1 MSWQN
6 APRVT
11 PTKQPTP
18 KSSSWK
24 TAPKVKAERS
34 WLDTAGEAVQN
45 IPSSGAEFVKGIAEA
60 VTSPV
65 ETAGSLLD
73 LAAGTLNR
81 AMPVPVRNF
90 INRLDTDPAATK
102 RAVQT
107 AQQVGGFYK
116 QRYGS
121 EEALKRSIAKDPVGV
136 VADLSTLLSG
146 GAGVVRAGGKAV
158 AKVAPSVAPKT
169 TRVAN
174 AMTRAAE
181 ATNPLNVLTVPATK
195 VAKAIERAPVK
206 AQKFISPKETAYLA
220 TAEGRAP
227 ELIAQLRA
235 PGGEIVP
242 GSLPTAAQKA
252 SPLGLTE
259 FSALGTSAAKALP
272 TPYYA
277 REGANEAAR
286 LASLRTVGGTPDDIT
301 AAVEARKIATSPL
314 YKEADRVLVPADKK
328 FTSLLDR
335 PSMDKVLSR
344 ASQLAAEGGVPFQI
358 GKTRAEQNIPSKILN
373 AEGQPM
379 GVINIPGETAKY
391 PGGSLHMMKIAFDDL
406 IKNPERFGIGAAEAR
421 AISKTRGE
429 FLSWAEDKLPSYK
442 GARTTFAEMSKPIN
456 QMEVGQ
462 YLEGKLTAPLEG
474 GTERANVFA
483 TAVKDAAGT
492 IKRATS
498 NEARFKALT
507 DVLTPDQVRVVN
519 AIRDDLARAQT
530 TKTQA
535 RLGASASPD
544 AQRLASAASEGLR
557 TPPLLNRVATVAS
570 DIMSRLKGK
579 IDRKLA
585 IQLATEMLDP
595 EAAANVLEKAVKNQ
609 MRAAKVGGAA
619 GAAARAAGRTAASP
633 TVLAG
638 ERVQNAMS
646 DLGYPTLVEF

>member
-1 MSWQN
+1 MSWRN
-6 APRVT
+6 DPTVT
-11 PTKQPTP
+11 PTKPKAATKSTSWRSDPT
-18 KSSSWK
+18 
-24 TAPKVKAERS
+24 VKRERS

-45 IPSSGAEFVKGIAEA
+45 IPESGVEFVKGIAEA
-60 VTSPV
+60 VTSPI

-73 LAAGTLNR
+73 LAAGSLNR
-81 AMPVPVRNF
+81 AMPAPVRNF

-107 AQQVGGFYK
+107 AQQVGGFYT

-121 EEALKRSIAKDPVGV
+121 EEALKRSIAEDPVGV

-158 AKVAPSVAPKT
+158 AKVAPSVAPKA

-206 AQKFISPKETAYLA
+206 AQKFISPKQTAALA

-259 FSALGTSAAKALP
+259 FSALGASAAKAQP

-286 LASLRTVGGTPDDIT
+286 LASLRTVGGTPDDLTAAIT
-301 AAVEARKIATSPL
+301 ARTAATDPL
-314 YKEADRVLVPADKK
+314 YA
-328 FTSLLDR
+328 
-335 PSMDKVLSR
+335 
-344 ASQLAAEGGVPFQI
+344 
-358 GKTRAEQNIPSKILN
+358 
-373 AEGQPM
+373 
-379 GVINIPGETAKY
+379 
-391 PGGSLHMMKIAFDDL
+391 
-406 IKNPERFGIGAAEAR
+406 AAEAR
-421 AISKTRGE
+421 KFLADPKLMVLADDPYIKQAMPEAAKLSQSQGITFETNPTLYLHNIKISLDDMLSKTGETALARGARSQVMGVRKRLLGWLE
-429 FLSWAEDKLPSYK
+429 NKVPEYGA
-442 GARTTFAEMSKPIN
+442 ARTTFAEKSKPIN

-474 GTERANVFA
+474 GAERANVFA
-483 TAVKDAAGT
+483 TAVKDAPGT
-492 IKRATS
+492 LKRATS
-498 NEARFKALT
+498 NEARFKALA
-507 DVLTPDQVRVVN
+507 DVLSPEQVRIVN

-530 TKTQA
+530 TKAQA
-535 RLGASASPD
+535 RVGASASPD
-544 AQRLASAASEGLR
+544 AQRLASAAGEGLR

-595 EAAANVLEKAVKNQ
+595 EVAANVLEKALKNQ

-633 TVLAG
+633 AVLAG
-638 ERVQNAMS
+638 ERTQNAMN
-646 DLGYPTLVEF
+646 DINYPTLVEF

>member
-11 PTKQPTP
+11 PTKQPAP

-60 VTSPV
+60 VTSPI

-73 LAAGTLNR
+73 LAAGSLNR
-81 AMPVPVRNF
+81 AMPAPVRNF

-158 AKVAPSVAPKT
+158 AKVAPSVAPKA

-181 ATNPLNVLTVPATK
+181 AANPLNVLTVPATK

-286 LASLRTVGGTPDDIT
+286 LASLRTVGGTPDDLT
-301 AAVEARKIATSPL
+301 AAIAARTAATDPL
-314 YKEADRVLVPADKK
+314 YA
-328 FTSLLDR
+328 
-335 PSMDKVLSR
+335 
-344 ASQLAAEGGVPFQI
+344 
-358 GKTRAEQNIPSKILN
+358 
-373 AEGQPM
+373 
-379 GVINIPGETAKY
+379 
-391 PGGSLHMMKIAFDDL
+391 
-406 IKNPERFGIGAAEAR
+406 AAEAR
-421 AISKTRGE
+421 KFLADPKLMALSDDPYIKQAMPEAARLSQSQGITFETNPTLYLHNVKISLDDMLSKTGDTALARGARSQVMDVRKRLLGWLE
-429 FLSWAEDKLPSYK
+429 SKVPEYGA
-442 GARTTFAEMSKPIN
+442 ARTTFAKMSKPIN

-462 YLEGKLTAPLEG
+462 YLEGKLTAPLKG
-474 GTERANVFA
+474 GAERAGVFA

-492 IKRATS
+492 LKRATS

-519 AIRDDLARAQT
+519 AIRDDLERVQV

-544 AQRLASAASEGLR
+544 ARRLASAAGEGLR

-595 EAAANVLEKAVKNQ
+595 EAAANVLEKALKNQ

-633 TVLAG
+633 AVLAG
-638 ERVQNAMS
+638 ERTQNAMS

>member
-1 MSWQN
+1 MSWRN
-6 APRVT
+6 DPTVT
-11 PTKQPTP
+11 PTKPKAAP
-18 KSSSWK
+18 KSTSWRSDP
-24 TAPKVKAERS
+24 TVKRERS

-45 IPSSGAEFVKGIAEA
+45 IPESGVEFVKDIAEA
-60 VTSPV
+60 VTSPI

-73 LAAGTLNR
+73 LAAGSLNR
-81 AMPVPVRNF
+81 AMPAPVRNF

-146 GAGVVRAGGKAV
+146 GAGAVRAGGKAV
-158 AKVAPSVAPKT
+158 AKVAPSVAPKA

-195 VAKAIERAPVK
+195 VAKVIERAPVK
-206 AQKFISPKETAYLA
+206 AQKFTSPKQTAYLA
-220 TAEGRAP
+220 AAEGRAP

-235 PGGEIVP
+235 PGGEVVP

-259 FSALGTSAAKALP
+259 FSALGASAAKALP

-277 REGANEAAR
+277 RESANEAAR
-286 LASLRTVGGTPDDIT
+286 LASLRTVGGTPDDLT
-301 AAVEARKIATSPL
+301 AAIAARTAATDPL
-314 YKEADRVLVPADKK
+314 YA
-328 FTSLLDR
+328 
-335 PSMDKVLSR
+335 
-344 ASQLAAEGGVPFQI
+344 
-358 GKTRAEQNIPSKILN
+358 
-373 AEGQPM
+373 
-379 GVINIPGETAKY
+379 
-391 PGGSLHMMKIAFDDL
+391 
-406 IKNPERFGIGAAEAR
+406 AAEAR
-421 AISKTRGE
+421 KFLADPKLMALSDDPYIKQAMPEAARLSQSQGITFETNPTLYLHNVKISLDDMLSKTGDTALARGARSQVMDVRKRLLGWLE
-429 FLSWAEDKLPSYK
+429 NKVPEYGA
-442 GARTTFAEMSKPIN
+442 ARTTFAEKSKPIN

-483 TAVKDAAGT
+483 TAVEDAPGT
-492 IKRATS
+492 LKRATS

-507 DVLTPDQVRVVN
+507 DVLTPDQVQVIT
-519 AIRDDLARAQT
+519 AIRNDLARVQK

-544 AQRLASAASEGLR
+544 AQRLASAAGENLR
-557 TPPLLNRVATVAS
+557 APPLLNRVATVAG

-595 EAAANVLEKAVKNQ
+595 EVAANVLEKAMKNQ

-633 TVLAG
+633 AVLAG
-638 ERVQNAMS
+638 ERTQNAIN

>member
-45 IPSSGAEFVKGIAEA
+45 IPSSGVEFVKGIAEA
-60 VTSPV
+60 VTSPI

-73 LAAGTLNR
+73 LAAGSLNR
-81 AMPVPVRNF
+81 AMPAPVRNF

-158 AKVAPSVAPKT
+158 AKVAPSAAPKA

-206 AQKFISPKETAYLA
+206 AQKFTSPKQTAYLA
-220 TAEGRAP
+220 AAEGRAP

-259 FSALGTSAAKALP
+259 FSALGASAAKAQP
-272 TPYYA
+272 TAYYA

-286 LASLRTVGGTPDDIT
+286 LASLRTVGGTPDDLT
-301 AAVEARKIATSPL
+301 AAIAARTAATDPL
-314 YKEADRVLVPADKK
+314 YA
-328 FTSLLDR
+328 
-335 PSMDKVLSR
+335 
-344 ASQLAAEGGVPFQI
+344 
-358 GKTRAEQNIPSKILN
+358 
-373 AEGQPM
+373 
-379 GVINIPGETAKY
+379 
-391 PGGSLHMMKIAFDDL
+391 
-406 IKNPERFGIGAAEAR
+406 AAEAR
-421 AISKTRGE
+421 KFLADPKLMALSDDPYIKQAMPEAARLSQSQGITFETNPTLYLHNVKISLDDMLSKTGDTALARGARSQVMDVRKRLLGWLE
-429 FLSWAEDKLPSYK
+429 NKVPEYGA
-442 GARTTFAEMSKPIN
+442 ARTTFAEKSKPIN

-474 GTERANVFA
+474 GAERANVFA
-483 TAVKDAAGT
+483 TAVKDAPGT
-492 IKRATS
+492 LKRATS
-498 NEARFKALT
+498 NEARFKALA
-507 DVLTPDQVRVVN
+507 DVLTPEQVRIVN
-519 AIRDDLARAQT
+519 AIRDDLARAQA

-535 RLGASASPD
+535 RLGATASPD
-544 AQRLASAASEGLR
+544 AQRLASAAGEGLR

-595 EAAANVLEKAVKNQ
+595 EAAANVLEKALKNQ

-633 TVLAG
+633 AVLAG

>member
-60 VTSPV
+60 VTSPI

-73 LAAGTLNR
+73 LAAGSLNR
-81 AMPVPVRNF
+81 AMPAPVRNF
-90 INRLDTDPAATK
+90 INRLDTDPASTK

-158 AKVAPSVAPKT
+158 AKVAPSVAPKA

-206 AQKFISPKETAYLA
+206 AQKFTSPKQTAYLA
-220 TAEGRAP
+220 AAEGRAP

-259 FSALGTSAAKALP
+259 FSALGASAAKAQP
-272 TPYYA
+272 TAYYA

-286 LASLRTVGGTPDDIT
+286 LASLRTVGGTPDDLT
-301 AAVEARKIATSPL
+301 AAIAARTAATDPL
-314 YKEADRVLVPADKK
+314 YA
-328 FTSLLDR
+328 
-335 PSMDKVLSR
+335 
-344 ASQLAAEGGVPFQI
+344 
-358 GKTRAEQNIPSKILN
+358 
-373 AEGQPM
+373 
-379 GVINIPGETAKY
+379 
-391 PGGSLHMMKIAFDDL
+391 
-406 IKNPERFGIGAAEAR
+406 AAEAR
-421 AISKTRGE
+421 KFLADPKLMVLADDPYIKQAMPEAAKLSQSQGITFETNPTLYLHNVKISLDDMLSKTGDTALARGARSQVMDVRKRLLGWLE
-429 FLSWAEDKLPSYK
+429 NKVPEYGA
-442 GARTTFAEMSKPIN
+442 ARTTFAEKSKPIN

-474 GTERANVFA
+474 GAERANVFA
-483 TAVKDAAGT
+483 TAVKDAPGT
-492 IKRATS
+492 LKRATS

-507 DVLTPDQVRVVN
+507 DVLTPDQVQVIT

-530 TKTQA
+530 TKAQA
-535 RLGASASPD
+535 RVGASASPD
-544 AQRLASAASEGLR
+544 AQRLASAAGEGLR

-595 EAAANVLEKAVKNQ
+595 ETAANVLEKALKNQ

-619 GAAARAAGRTAASP
+619 GAATRAAGRTAASP
-633 TVLAG
+633 AVLAG
-638 ERVQNAMS
+638 ERTQNAMN

>member
-60 VTSPV
+60 VTSPI

-73 LAAGTLNR
+73 LAAGSLNR
-81 AMPVPVRNF
+81 AMPAPVRNF
-90 INRLDTDPAATK
+90 INRLDTDPASTK

-158 AKVAPSVAPKT
+158 AKVAPSVAPKA

-195 VAKAIERAPVK
+195 AAKVIERAPVK
-206 AQKFISPKETAYLA
+206 AQKFTSPKQTAYLA
-220 TAEGRAP
+220 AAEGRAP

-235 PGGEIVP
+235 PGGEVVP

-259 FSALGTSAAKALP
+259 FSALGASAAKAQP
-272 TPYYA
+272 TAYYA

-286 LASLRTVGGTPDDIT
+286 LASLRTVGGTPDDLT
-301 AAVEARKIATSPL
+301 AAIAARTAATDPL
-314 YKEADRVLVPADKK
+314 YA
-328 FTSLLDR
+328 
-335 PSMDKVLSR
+335 
-344 ASQLAAEGGVPFQI
+344 
-358 GKTRAEQNIPSKILN
+358 
-373 AEGQPM
+373 
-379 GVINIPGETAKY
+379 
-391 PGGSLHMMKIAFDDL
+391 
-406 IKNPERFGIGAAEAR
+406 AAEAR
-421 AISKTRGE
+421 KFLADPKLMVLADDPYIKQAMPEAARLSQSQGITFETNPTLYLHNVKISLDDMLSKTGDTALARGARSQVMDVRKRLLGWLE
-429 FLSWAEDKLPSYK
+429 NKVPEYGA
-442 GARTTFAEMSKPIN
+442 ARTTFAEKSKPIN

-474 GTERANVFA
+474 GAERANVFA
-483 TAVKDAAGT
+483 TAVKDAPGT
-492 IKRATS
+492 LKRATS

-507 DVLTPDQVRVVN
+507 DVLTPDQVQVIT

-530 TKTQA
+530 TKAQA
-535 RLGASASPD
+535 RVGASASPD
-544 AQRLASAASEGLR
+544 AQRLASAAGEGLR

-595 EAAANVLEKAVKNQ
+595 EAAANVLEKALKNQ

-619 GAAARAAGRTAASP
+619 GAAARAAGRAAASP
-633 TVLAG
+633 AALAG
-638 ERVQNAMS
+638 ERTQNAMN

>member
-60 VTSPV
+60 VTSPI

-73 LAAGTLNR
+73 LAAGSLNR
-81 AMPVPVRNF
+81 AMPAPVRNF

-146 GAGVVRAGGKAV
+146 GAGVVRAGGKVV
-158 AKVAPSVAPKT
+158 AKVAPSIAPKA

-195 VAKAIERAPVK
+195 AAKVIERAPVK
-206 AQKFISPKETAYLA
+206 AQKFTSPKQTAYLA
-220 TAEGRAP
+220 AAEGRAP

-235 PGGEIVP
+235 PGGDVVP

-259 FSALGTSAAKALP
+259 FSALGASAAKAQP
-272 TPYYA
+272 TAYYA

-286 LASLRTVGGTPDDIT
+286 LASLRTVGGTPDDLTAAIT
-301 AAVEARKIATSPL
+301 ARTSATDPL
-314 YKEADRVLVPADKK
+314 YA
-328 FTSLLDR
+328 
-335 PSMDKVLSR
+335 
-344 ASQLAAEGGVPFQI
+344 
-358 GKTRAEQNIPSKILN
+358 
-373 AEGQPM
+373 
-379 GVINIPGETAKY
+379 
-391 PGGSLHMMKIAFDDL
+391 
-406 IKNPERFGIGAAEAR
+406 AAEAR
-421 AISKTRGE
+421 KFLADPKLMVLADDPYIKQAMPEAAKLSQSQGITFETNPTLYLHNIKISLDDMLSKTGETALARGARSQVMGVRKRLLGWLE
-429 FLSWAEDKLPSYK
+429 NKVPEYGA
-442 GARTTFAEMSKPIN
+442 ARTTFAEKSKPIN

-474 GTERANVFA
+474 GAERANVFA
-483 TAVKDAAGT
+483 TAVKDAPGT
-492 IKRATS
+492 LKRATS
-498 NEARFKALT
+498 NEARFKALA
-507 DVLTPDQVRVVN
+507 DVLTPEQVRIVN

-530 TKTQA
+530 TKAQA
-535 RLGASASPD
+535 RVGASASPD
-544 AQRLASAASEGLR
+544 AQRLASAAGEGLR

-595 EAAANVLEKAVKNQ
+595 EAAANVLEKALKNQ

-633 TVLAG
+633 AVLAG
-638 ERVQNAMS
+638 ERTQNAMN
-646 DLGYPTLVEF
+646 DINYPTLVEF

>member
-1 MSWQN
+1 MSWRN
-6 APRVT
+6 DPTVT
-11 PTKQPTP
+11 PTKPKAAP
-18 KSSSWK
+18 KSTSWRSDP
-24 TAPKVKAERS
+24 TVKRERS

-45 IPSSGAEFVKGIAEA
+45 IPESGVEFVKDIAEA
-60 VTSPV
+60 VTSPI

-73 LAAGTLNR
+73 LAAGSLNR
-81 AMPVPVRNF
+81 AMPAPVRNF

-158 AKVAPSVAPKT
+158 AKVAPSVAPKA

-181 ATNPLNVLTVPATK
+181 VTNPLNVLTVPATK

-206 AQKFISPKETAYLA
+206 AQKFTSPKQTAYLA
-220 TAEGRAP
+220 AAEGRAP

-235 PGGEIVP
+235 PGGEVVP

-259 FSALGTSAAKALP
+259 FSALGASAAKALP

-277 REGANEAAR
+277 RESANEAAR
-286 LASLRTVGGTPDDIT
+286 LASLRTVGGTPDDLT
-301 AAVEARKIATSPL
+301 AAIAARTAATDPL
-314 YKEADRVLVPADKK
+314 YA
-328 FTSLLDR
+328 
-335 PSMDKVLSR
+335 
-344 ASQLAAEGGVPFQI
+344 
-358 GKTRAEQNIPSKILN
+358 
-373 AEGQPM
+373 
-379 GVINIPGETAKY
+379 
-391 PGGSLHMMKIAFDDL
+391 
-406 IKNPERFGIGAAEAR
+406 AAEAR
-421 AISKTRGE
+421 KFLADPKLMALSDDPYIKQAMPEAARLSQSQGITFETNPTLYLHNVKISLDDMLSKTGDTALARGARSQVMDVRKRLLGWLE
-429 FLSWAEDKLPSYK
+429 NKVPEYGA
-442 GARTTFAEMSKPIN
+442 ARTTFAEKSKPIN

-483 TAVKDAAGT
+483 TAVEDAPGT
-492 IKRATS
+492 LKRATS

-507 DVLTPDQVRVVN
+507 DVLTPDQVQVIT
-519 AIRDDLARAQT
+519 AIRNDLARVQK

-544 AQRLASAASEGLR
+544 AQRLASAAGENLR
-557 TPPLLNRVATVAS
+557 APPLLNRVATVAG
-570 DIMSRLKGK
+570 DIMLRLKGK

-595 EAAANVLEKAVKNQ
+595 EVAANVLEKAMKNQ

-633 TVLAG
+633 AVLAG
-638 ERVQNAMS
+638 ERTQNAIN

>member
-1 MSWQN
+1 MSWRN
-6 APRVT
+6 DPTVT
-11 PTKQPTP
+11 PTKPKAAP
-18 KSSSWK
+18 KSTSWRSDP
-24 TAPKVKAERS
+24 TVKRERS

-45 IPSSGAEFVKGIAEA
+45 IPESGVEFVKDIAEA
-60 VTSPV
+60 VTSPI

-73 LAAGTLNR
+73 LAAGSLNR
-81 AMPVPVRNF
+81 AMPAPVRNF

-158 AKVAPSVAPKT
+158 AKVAPSVAPKA

-181 ATNPLNVLTVPATK
+181 VTNPLNVLTVPATK

-206 AQKFISPKETAYLA
+206 AQKFTSPKQTAYLA
-220 TAEGRAP
+220 AAEGRAP

-235 PGGEIVP
+235 PGGEVVP

-259 FSALGTSAAKALP
+259 FSALGASAAKALP

-277 REGANEAAR
+277 RESANEAAR
-286 LASLRTVGGTPDDIT
+286 LASLRTVGGTPDDLT
-301 AAVEARKIATSPL
+301 AAIAARTAATDPL
-314 YKEADRVLVPADKK
+314 YA
-328 FTSLLDR
+328 
-335 PSMDKVLSR
+335 
-344 ASQLAAEGGVPFQI
+344 
-358 GKTRAEQNIPSKILN
+358 
-373 AEGQPM
+373 
-379 GVINIPGETAKY
+379 
-391 PGGSLHMMKIAFDDL
+391 
-406 IKNPERFGIGAAEAR
+406 AAEAR
-421 AISKTRGE
+421 KFLADPKLMALSDDPYIKQAMPEAARLSQSQGITFETNPTLYLHNVKISLDDMLSKTGDTALARGARSQVMDVRKRLLGWLE
-429 FLSWAEDKLPSYK
+429 NKVPEYGA
-442 GARTTFAEMSKPIN
+442 ARTTFAEKSKPIN

-483 TAVKDAAGT
+483 TAVEDAPGT
-492 IKRATS
+492 LKRATS

-507 DVLTPDQVRVVN
+507 DVLTPDQVQVIT
-519 AIRDDLARAQT
+519 AIRNDLARVQK

-544 AQRLASAASEGLR
+544 AQRLASAAGEGLR
-557 TPPLLNRVATVAS
+557 APPLLNRVATVAG

-595 EAAANVLEKAVKNQ
+595 EVAANVLEKAMKNQ

-633 TVLAG
+633 AVLAG
-638 ERVQNAMS
+638 ERTQNAIN

>member
-1 MSWQN
+1 MSWRN
-6 APRVT
+6 DPTVT
-11 PTKQPTP
+11 PTKPKAAP
-18 KSSSWK
+18 KSTSWRSDP
-24 TAPKVKAERS
+24 TVKRERS

-45 IPSSGAEFVKGIAEA
+45 IPESGVEFVKDIAEA
-60 VTSPV
+60 VTSPI

-73 LAAGTLNR
+73 LAAGSLNR
-81 AMPVPVRNF
+81 AMPAPVRNF

-136 VADLSTLLSG
+136 VADLSTLLFG
-146 GAGVVRAGGKAV
+146 GAGAVRAGGKAV
-158 AKVAPSVAPKT
+158 AKVAPSVAPKA

-206 AQKFISPKETAYLA
+206 AQKFTSPKQTAYLA
-220 TAEGRAP
+220 AAEGRAP

-235 PGGEIVP
+235 PGGEVVP

-259 FSALGTSAAKALP
+259 FSALGASAAKALP

-277 REGANEAAR
+277 RESANEAAR
-286 LASLRTVGGTPDDIT
+286 LASLRTVGGTPDDLT
-301 AAVEARKIATSPL
+301 AAIAARTAATDPL
-314 YKEADRVLVPADKK
+314 YA
-328 FTSLLDR
+328 
-335 PSMDKVLSR
+335 
-344 ASQLAAEGGVPFQI
+344 
-358 GKTRAEQNIPSKILN
+358 
-373 AEGQPM
+373 
-379 GVINIPGETAKY
+379 
-391 PGGSLHMMKIAFDDL
+391 
-406 IKNPERFGIGAAEAR
+406 AAEAR
-421 AISKTRGE
+421 KFLADPKLMALSDDPYIKQAMPEAARLSQSQGITFETNPTLYLHNVKISLDDMLSKTGDTALARGARSQVMDVRKRLLGWLE
-429 FLSWAEDKLPSYK
+429 NKVPEYGA
-442 GARTTFAEMSKPIN
+442 ARTTFAEKSKPIN

-483 TAVKDAAGT
+483 TAVEDAPGT
-492 IKRATS
+492 LKRATS

-507 DVLTPDQVRVVN
+507 DVLTPDQVQVIT
-519 AIRDDLARAQT
+519 AIRNDLARVQK

-544 AQRLASAASEGLR
+544 AQRLASAAGENLR
-557 TPPLLNRVATVAS
+557 APPLLNRVATVAG
-570 DIMSRLKGK
+570 DIMLRLKGK

-595 EAAANVLEKAVKNQ
+595 EVAANVLEKAMKNQ

-633 TVLAG
+633 AVLAG
-638 ERVQNAMS
+638 ERTQNAIN

>member
-1 MSWQN
+1 MSWRN
-6 APRVT
+6 DPTVT
-11 PTKQPTP
+11 PTKPKAAP
-18 KSSSWK
+18 KSTSWRSDP
-24 TAPKVKAERS
+24 TVKRERS

-45 IPSSGAEFVKGIAEA
+45 IPESGVEFVKDIAEA
-60 VTSPV
+60 VTSPI

-73 LAAGTLNR
+73 LAAGSLNR
-81 AMPVPVRNF
+81 AMPAPVRNF

-146 GAGVVRAGGKAV
+146 GAGAVRAGGKAV
-158 AKVAPSVAPKT
+158 AKVAPSVAPKA

-206 AQKFISPKETAYLA
+206 AQKFTSPKQTAYLA
-220 TAEGRAP
+220 AAEGRAP

-235 PGGEIVP
+235 PGGEVVP

-259 FSALGTSAAKALP
+259 FSALGASAAKALP

-277 REGANEAAR
+277 RESANEAAR
-286 LASLRTVGGTPDDIT
+286 LASLRTVGGTPDDLT
-301 AAVEARKIATSPL
+301 AAIAARTAATDPL
-314 YKEADRVLVPADKK
+314 YA
-328 FTSLLDR
+328 
-335 PSMDKVLSR
+335 
-344 ASQLAAEGGVPFQI
+344 
-358 GKTRAEQNIPSKILN
+358 
-373 AEGQPM
+373 
-379 GVINIPGETAKY
+379 
-391 PGGSLHMMKIAFDDL
+391 
-406 IKNPERFGIGAAEAR
+406 AAEAR
-421 AISKTRGE
+421 KFLADPKLMALSDDPYIKQAMPEAARLSQSQGITFETNPTLYLHNVKISLDDMLSKTGDTALARGARSQVMDVRKRLLGWLE
-429 FLSWAEDKLPSYK
+429 NKVPEYGA
-442 GARTTFAEMSKPIN
+442 ARTTFAEKSKPIN

-483 TAVKDAAGT
+483 TAVEDAPGT
-492 IKRATS
+492 LKRATS

-507 DVLTPDQVRVVN
+507 DVLTPDQVQVIT
-519 AIRDDLARAQT
+519 AIRNDLARVQK

-544 AQRLASAASEGLR
+544 AQRLASAAGENLR
-557 TPPLLNRVATVAS
+557 APPLLNRVATVAG
-570 DIMSRLKGK
+570 DIMLRLKGK

-595 EAAANVLEKAVKNQ
+595 EVAANVLEKAMKNQ

-633 TVLAG
+633 AVLAG
-638 ERVQNAMS
+638 ERTQNAIN

>member
-1 MSWQN
+1 MSWRN
-6 APRVT
+6 DPTVT
-11 PTKQPTP
+11 PTKPKAAP
-18 KSSSWK
+18 KSTSWRSDP
-24 TAPKVKAERS
+24 TVKRERS

-45 IPSSGAEFVKGIAEA
+45 IPESGVEFVKDIAEA
-60 VTSPV
+60 VTSPI

-73 LAAGTLNR
+73 LAAGSLNR
-81 AMPVPVRNF
+81 AMPAPVRNF

-136 VADLSTLLSG
+136 VADLSTLLFG
-146 GAGVVRAGGKAV
+146 GAGAVRAGGKAV
-158 AKVAPSVAPKT
+158 AKVAPSVAPKA

-195 VAKAIERAPVK
+195 VAKVIERAPVK
-206 AQKFISPKETAYLA
+206 AQKFTSPKQTAYLA
-220 TAEGRAP
+220 AAEGRAP

-235 PGGEIVP
+235 PGGEVVP

-259 FSALGTSAAKALP
+259 FSALGASAAKALP

-277 REGANEAAR
+277 RESANEAAR
-286 LASLRTVGGTPDDIT
+286 LASLRTVGGTPDDLT
-301 AAVEARKIATSPL
+301 AAIAARTAATDPL
-314 YKEADRVLVPADKK
+314 YA
-328 FTSLLDR
+328 
-335 PSMDKVLSR
+335 
-344 ASQLAAEGGVPFQI
+344 
-358 GKTRAEQNIPSKILN
+358 
-373 AEGQPM
+373 
-379 GVINIPGETAKY
+379 
-391 PGGSLHMMKIAFDDL
+391 
-406 IKNPERFGIGAAEAR
+406 AAEAR
-421 AISKTRGE
+421 KFLADPKLMALSDDPYIKQAMPEAARLSQSQGITFETNPTLYLHNVKISLDDMLSKTGDTALARGARSQVMDVRKRLLGWLE
-429 FLSWAEDKLPSYK
+429 NKVPEYGA
-442 GARTTFAEMSKPIN
+442 ARTTFAEKSKPIN

-483 TAVKDAAGT
+483 TAVEDAPGT
-492 IKRATS
+492 LKRATS

-507 DVLTPDQVRVVN
+507 DVLTPDQVQVIT
-519 AIRDDLARAQT
+519 AIRNDLARVQK

-544 AQRLASAASEGLR
+544 AQRLASAAGENLR
-557 TPPLLNRVATVAS
+557 APPLLNRVATVAG

-595 EAAANVLEKAVKNQ
+595 EVAANVLEKAMKNQ

-633 TVLAG
+633 AVLAG
-638 ERVQNAMS
+638 ERTQNAIN

>member
-1 MSWQN
+1 MSWRN
-6 APRVT
+6 DPTVT
-11 PTKQPTP
+11 PTKPKAAP
-18 KSSSWK
+18 KSTSWRSDP
-24 TAPKVKAERS
+24 TVKRERS

-45 IPSSGAEFVKGIAEA
+45 IPESGVEFVKDIAEA
-60 VTSPV
+60 VTSPI

-73 LAAGTLNR
+73 LAAGSLNR
-81 AMPVPVRNF
+81 AMPAPVRNF

-158 AKVAPSVAPKT
+158 AKVAPSVAPKA

-181 ATNPLNVLTVPATK
+181 VTNPLNVLTVPATK

-206 AQKFISPKETAYLA
+206 AQKFTSPKQTAYLA
-220 TAEGRAP
+220 AAEGRAP

-235 PGGEIVP
+235 PGGEVVL

-259 FSALGTSAAKALP
+259 FSALGASAAKALP

-277 REGANEAAR
+277 RESANEAAR
-286 LASLRTVGGTPDDIT
+286 LASLRTVGGTPDDLT
-301 AAVEARKIATSPL
+301 AAIAARTAATDPL
-314 YKEADRVLVPADKK
+314 YA
-328 FTSLLDR
+328 
-335 PSMDKVLSR
+335 
-344 ASQLAAEGGVPFQI
+344 
-358 GKTRAEQNIPSKILN
+358 
-373 AEGQPM
+373 
-379 GVINIPGETAKY
+379 
-391 PGGSLHMMKIAFDDL
+391 
-406 IKNPERFGIGAAEAR
+406 AAEAR
-421 AISKTRGE
+421 KFLADPKLMALSDDPYIKQAMPEAARLSQSQGITFETNPTLYLHNVKISLDDMLSKTGDTALARGARSQVMDVRKRLLGWLE
-429 FLSWAEDKLPSYK
+429 NKVPEYGA
-442 GARTTFAEMSKPIN
+442 ARTTFAEKSKPIN

-483 TAVKDAAGT
+483 TAVEDAPGT
-492 IKRATS
+492 LKRATS

-507 DVLTPDQVRVVN
+507 DVLTPDQVQVIT
-519 AIRDDLARAQT
+519 AIRNDLARVQK

-544 AQRLASAASEGLR
+544 AQRLASAAGENLR
-557 TPPLLNRVATVAS
+557 APPLLNRVATVAG

-595 EAAANVLEKAVKNQ
+595 EVAANVLEKAMKNQ

-633 TVLAG
+633 AVLAG
-638 ERVQNAMS
+638 ERTQNAIN

>member
-1 MSWQN
+1 MSWRN
-6 APRVT
+6 DPTVT
-11 PTKQPTP
+11 PTKPKAAP
-18 KSSSWK
+18 KSTSWRSDP
-24 TAPKVKAERS
+24 TVKRERS

-45 IPSSGAEFVKGIAEA
+45 IPESGVEFVKDIAEA
-60 VTSPV
+60 VTSPI

-73 LAAGTLNR
+73 LAAGSLNR
-81 AMPVPVRNF
+81 AMPAPVRNF

-146 GAGVVRAGGKAV
+146 GAGAVRAGGKAV
-158 AKVAPSVAPKT
+158 AKVAPSVAPKA

-206 AQKFISPKETAYLA
+206 AQKFTSPKQTAYLA
-220 TAEGRAP
+220 AAEGRAP

-235 PGGEIVP
+235 PGGEVVP

-259 FSALGTSAAKALP
+259 FSALGASAAKALP

-277 REGANEAAR
+277 RESANEAAR
-286 LASLRTVGGTPDDIT
+286 LASLRTVGGTPDDLT
-301 AAVEARKIATSPL
+301 AAIAARTAATDPL
-314 YKEADRVLVPADKK
+314 YA
-328 FTSLLDR
+328 
-335 PSMDKVLSR
+335 
-344 ASQLAAEGGVPFQI
+344 
-358 GKTRAEQNIPSKILN
+358 
-373 AEGQPM
+373 
-379 GVINIPGETAKY
+379 
-391 PGGSLHMMKIAFDDL
+391 
-406 IKNPERFGIGAAEAR
+406 AAEAR
-421 AISKTRGE
+421 KFLADPKLMALSDDPYIKQAMPEAARLSQSQGITFETNPTLYLHNVKISLDDMLSKTGDTALARGARSQVMDVRKRLLGWLE
-429 FLSWAEDKLPSYK
+429 NKVPEYGA
-442 GARTTFAEMSKPIN
+442 ARTTFAEKSKPIN

-483 TAVKDAAGT
+483 TAVEDAPGT
-492 IKRATS
+492 LKRATS

-507 DVLTPDQVRVVN
+507 DVLTPDQVQVIT
-519 AIRDDLARAQT
+519 AIRNDLARVQK

-544 AQRLASAASEGLR
+544 AQRLASAAGENLR
-557 TPPLLNRVATVAS
+557 APPLLNRVATVAG

-595 EAAANVLEKAVKNQ
+595 EVAANVLEKAMKNQ

-633 TVLAG
+633 AVLAG
-638 ERVQNAMS
+638 ERTQNAIN

>member
-1 MSWQN
+1 VMSWRTD
-6 APRVT
+6 PTVT
-11 PTKQPTP
+11 PTKPKAAP
-18 KSSSWK
+18 KSTSWRSDP
-24 TAPKVKAERS
+24 TVKRERS

-45 IPSSGAEFVKGIAEA
+45 IPESGVEFVKDIAEA
-60 VTSPV
+60 VTSPI

-73 LAAGTLNR
+73 LAAGSLNR
-81 AMPVPVRNF
+81 AMPAPVRNF

-158 AKVAPSVAPKT
+158 AKVAPSVAPKA

-181 ATNPLNVLTVPATK
+181 VTNPLNVLTVPATK

-206 AQKFISPKETAYLA
+206 AQKFTSPKQTAYLA
-220 TAEGRAP
+220 AAEGRAP

-235 PGGEIVP
+235 PGGEVVP

-259 FSALGTSAAKALP
+259 FSALGASAAKALP

-277 REGANEAAR
+277 RESANEAAR
-286 LASLRTVGGTPDDIT
+286 LASLRTVGGTPDDLT
-301 AAVEARKIATSPL
+301 AAIAARTAATDPL
-314 YKEADRVLVPADKK
+314 YA
-328 FTSLLDR
+328 
-335 PSMDKVLSR
+335 
-344 ASQLAAEGGVPFQI
+344 
-358 GKTRAEQNIPSKILN
+358 
-373 AEGQPM
+373 
-379 GVINIPGETAKY
+379 
-391 PGGSLHMMKIAFDDL
+391 
-406 IKNPERFGIGAAEAR
+406 AAEAR
-421 AISKTRGE
+421 KFLADPKLMALSDDPYIKQAMPEAARLSQSQGITFETNPTLYLHNVKISLDDMLSKTGDTALARGARSQVMDVRKRLLGWLE
-429 FLSWAEDKLPSYK
+429 NKVPEYGA
-442 GARTTFAEMSKPIN
+442 ARTTFAEKSKPIN

-483 TAVKDAAGT
+483 TAVEDAPGT
-492 IKRATS
+492 LKRATS

-507 DVLTPDQVRVVN
+507 DVLTPDQVQVIT
-519 AIRDDLARAQT
+519 AIRNDLARVQK

-544 AQRLASAASEGLR
+544 AQRLASAAGENLR
-557 TPPLLNRVATVAS
+557 APPLLNRVATVAG

-595 EAAANVLEKAVKNQ
+595 EVAANVLEKAMKNQ

-633 TVLAG
+633 AVLAG
-638 ERVQNAMS
+638 ERTQNAIN

>member
-11 PTKQPTP
+11 PTKPPPP

-60 VTSPV
+60 VTSPI

-73 LAAGTLNR
+73 LAAGSLNR
-81 AMPVPVRNF
+81 AMPAPVRNF

-158 AKVAPSVAPKT
+158 AKVAPSVAPKA

-206 AQKFISPKETAYLA
+206 AQKFTSPKETAYLA

-242 GSLPTAAQKA
+242 GSRPTAAQKA

-259 FSALGTSAAKALP
+259 FSALGASAAKALP

-277 REGANEAAR
+277 RESANEAAR
-286 LASLRTVGGTPDDIT
+286 LASLRTVGGTPDDLT
-301 AAVEARKIATSPL
+301 AAIAARTAATDPL
-314 YKEADRVLVPADKK
+314 YA
-328 FTSLLDR
+328 
-335 PSMDKVLSR
+335 
-344 ASQLAAEGGVPFQI
+344 
-358 GKTRAEQNIPSKILN
+358 
-373 AEGQPM
+373 
-379 GVINIPGETAKY
+379 
-391 PGGSLHMMKIAFDDL
+391 
-406 IKNPERFGIGAAEAR
+406 AAEAR
-421 AISKTRGE
+421 KFLADPKLMVLSDDPYIKQAMPEAARLSQSQGITFETNPTLYLHNVKISLDDMLSKTGDTALARGARSQVMDVRKRL
-429 FLSWAEDKLPSYK
+429 LSWLESKVPEYGA
-442 GARTTFAEMSKPIN
+442 ARTTFAEKSKPIN

-483 TAVKDAAGT
+483 TAVEDAPGT
-492 IKRATS
+492 LKRATS

-507 DVLTPDQVRVVN
+507 DVLTPDQVQVIT
-519 AIRDDLARAQT
+519 AIRNDLARAQK

-535 RLGASASPD
+535 RLGATASPD
-544 AQRLASAASEGLR
+544 AQRLASAAGEGLR

-595 EAAANVLEKAVKNQ
+595 EAAANILEKALKNQ

-633 TVLAG
+633 AVLAG
-638 ERVQNAMS
+638 ERTQNAMN

>member
-1 MSWQN
+1 MSWRN
-6 APRVT
+6 DPTVT
-11 PTKQPTP
+11 PTKPKAAP
-18 KSSSWK
+18 KSTSWRSDP
-24 TAPKVKAERS
+24 TVKRERS

-45 IPSSGAEFVKGIAEA
+45 IPESGVEFVKDIAEA
-60 VTSPV
+60 VTSPI

-73 LAAGTLNR
+73 LAAGSLNR
-81 AMPVPVRNF
+81 AMPAPVRNF

-146 GAGVVRAGGKAV
+146 GAGAVRAGGKAV
-158 AKVAPSVAPKT
+158 AKVAPSVAPKA

-206 AQKFISPKETAYLA
+206 AQKFTSPKQTAYLA
-220 TAEGRAP
+220 AAEGRAP

-235 PGGEIVP
+235 PGGEVVP

-259 FSALGTSAAKALP
+259 FSALGASAAKALP

-277 REGANEAAR
+277 RESANEAAR
-286 LASLRTVGGTPDDIT
+286 LASLRTVGGTPDDLT
-301 AAVEARKIATSPL
+301 AAIAARTAATDPL
-314 YKEADRVLVPADKK
+314 YA
-328 FTSLLDR
+328 
-335 PSMDKVLSR
+335 
-344 ASQLAAEGGVPFQI
+344 
-358 GKTRAEQNIPSKILN
+358 
-373 AEGQPM
+373 
-379 GVINIPGETAKY
+379 
-391 PGGSLHMMKIAFDDL
+391 
-406 IKNPERFGIGAAEAR
+406 AAEAR
-421 AISKTRGE
+421 KFLADPKLMALSDDPYIKQAMPEAARLSQSQGITFETNPTLYLHNVKISLDDMLSKTGDTALARGARSQVMDVRKRLLGWLE
-429 FLSWAEDKLPSYK
+429 NKVPEYGA
-442 GARTTFAEMSKPIN
+442 ARTTFAEKSKPIN

-483 TAVKDAAGT
+483 TAVEDAPGT
-492 IKRATS
+492 LKRATS

-507 DVLTPDQVRVVN
+507 DVLTPDQVQVIT
-519 AIRDDLARAQT
+519 AIRNDLARVQK

-544 AQRLASAASEGLR
+544 AQRLASAAGEDLR
-557 TPPLLNRVATVAS
+557 APPLLNRVATVAG

-595 EAAANVLEKAVKNQ
+595 EVAANVLEKAMKNQ

-633 TVLAG
+633 AVLAG
-638 ERVQNAMS
+638 ERTQNAIN

>member
-1 MSWQN
+1 MSWRN
-6 APRVT
+6 DPTVT
-11 PTKQPTP
+11 PTKPKAAP
-18 KSSSWK
+18 KSTSWRSDP
-24 TAPKVKAERS
+24 TVKRERS

-45 IPSSGAEFVKGIAEA
+45 IPESGVEFVKDIAEA
-60 VTSPV
+60 VTSPI

-73 LAAGTLNR
+73 LAAGSLNR
-81 AMPVPVRNF
+81 AMPAPVRNF

-146 GAGVVRAGGKAV
+146 GAGAVRAGGKAV
-158 AKVAPSVAPKT
+158 AKVAPSVAPKA

-206 AQKFISPKETAYLA
+206 AQKFTSPKQTAYLA
-220 TAEGRAP
+220 AAEGRAP

-235 PGGEIVP
+235 PGGEVVP

-259 FSALGTSAAKALP
+259 FSALGASAAKALP

-277 REGANEAAR
+277 RESANEAAR
-286 LASLRTVGGTPDDIT
+286 LASLRTVGGTPDDLT
-301 AAVEARKIATSPL
+301 AAIAARTAATDPL
-314 YKEADRVLVPADKK
+314 YA
-328 FTSLLDR
+328 
-335 PSMDKVLSR
+335 
-344 ASQLAAEGGVPFQI
+344 
-358 GKTRAEQNIPSKILN
+358 
-373 AEGQPM
+373 
-379 GVINIPGETAKY
+379 
-391 PGGSLHMMKIAFDDL
+391 
-406 IKNPERFGIGAAEAR
+406 AAEAR
-421 AISKTRGE
+421 KFLADPKLMALSDDPYIKQAMPEAARLSQSQGITFETNPTLYLHNVKISLDDMLSKTGDTALARGARSQVMDVRKRLLGWLE
-429 FLSWAEDKLPSYK
+429 NKVPEYGA
-442 GARTTFAEMSKPIN
+442 ARTTFAEKSKPIN

-483 TAVKDAAGT
+483 TAVEDAPGT
-492 IKRATS
+492 LKRATS

-507 DVLTPDQVRVVN
+507 DVLTPDQVQVIT
-519 AIRDDLARAQT
+519 AIRNDLARVQK

-544 AQRLASAASEGLR
+544 AQRLASAAGENLR
-557 TPPLLNRVATVAS
+557 APPLLNRVATVAG

-595 EAAANVLEKAVKNQ
+595 EAAANVLEKALKNQ

-633 TVLAG
+633 AVLAG
-638 ERVQNAMS
+638 ERTQNAMN

>member
-60 VTSPV
+60 VTSPI

-73 LAAGTLNR
+73 LAAGSLNR
-81 AMPVPVRNF
+81 AMPAPVRNF

-146 GAGVVRAGGKAV
+146 GAGVVRAGGKVV
-158 AKVAPSVAPKT
+158 AKVAPSIAPKAA
-169 TRVAN
+169 RVAN

-195 VAKAIERAPVK
+195 AAKVIERAPVK

-286 LASLRTVGGTPDDIT
+286 LASLRTVGGTPDDLT
-301 AAVEARKIATSPL
+301 AAIAARTAATDPL
-314 YKEADRVLVPADKK
+314 YA
-328 FTSLLDR
+328 
-335 PSMDKVLSR
+335 
-344 ASQLAAEGGVPFQI
+344 
-358 GKTRAEQNIPSKILN
+358 
-373 AEGQPM
+373 
-379 GVINIPGETAKY
+379 
-391 PGGSLHMMKIAFDDL
+391 
-406 IKNPERFGIGAAEAR
+406 AAEAR
-421 AISKTRGE
+421 KFLADPKLMVLADDPYIKQALPEATRLSQSQGITFETNPTLYLHNVKISLDDMLSKTGDTALARGARSQVMDVRKRLLGWLE
-429 FLSWAEDKLPSYK
+429 NKVPEYGA
-442 GARTTFAEMSKPIN
+442 ARTTFAEKSKPIN

-474 GTERANVFA
+474 GAERANVFA
-483 TAVKDAAGT
+483 AAVKDAAGT
-492 IKRATS
+492 LKRATS

-507 DVLTPDQVRVVN
+507 DVLTPDQMQVVT
-519 AIRDDLARAQT
+519 AIRDDLARAQA
-530 TKTQA
+530 TKAQA

-544 AQRLASAASEGLR
+544 AQRLASAAGEGLR

-570 DIMSRLKGK
+570 DIMSRLKGR

-595 EAAANVLEKAVKNQ
+595 EVAANVLEKSLKNQ

-633 TVLAG
+633 AVLAG

>member
-1 MSWQN
+1 MSWRN
-6 APRVT
+6 DPTVT
-11 PTKQPTP
+11 PTKPKAAP
-18 KSSSWK
+18 KSTSWRSDP
-24 TAPKVKAERS
+24 TVKRERS

-45 IPSSGAEFVKGIAEA
+45 IPESGLEFVKGIAEA
-60 VTSPV
+60 VTSPI

-73 LAAGTLNR
+73 LAAGSLNR
-81 AMPVPVRNF
+81 AMPAPVRNF

-121 EEALKRSIAKDPVGV
+121 EEALKRSIAEDPVGV

-146 GAGVVRAGGKAV
+146 GAGAVRAGGKAV
-158 AKVAPSVAPKT
+158 AKVAPSVAPKA

-206 AQKFISPKETAYLA
+206 AQKFTSPKETAYLA

-242 GSLPTAAQKA
+242 GSRPTAAQKA

-259 FSALGTSAAKALP
+259 FSALGASAAKALP

-277 REGANEAAR
+277 RESANEAAR
-286 LASLRTVGGTPDDIT
+286 LASLRTVGGTPDDLT
-301 AAVEARKIATSPL
+301 AAIAARTAATDPL
-314 YKEADRVLVPADKK
+314 YA
-328 FTSLLDR
+328 
-335 PSMDKVLSR
+335 
-344 ASQLAAEGGVPFQI
+344 
-358 GKTRAEQNIPSKILN
+358 
-373 AEGQPM
+373 
-379 GVINIPGETAKY
+379 
-391 PGGSLHMMKIAFDDL
+391 
-406 IKNPERFGIGAAEAR
+406 AAEAR
-421 AISKTRGE
+421 KFLADPKLMVLSDDPYIKQAMPEAARLSQSQGITFETNPTLYLHNVKISLDDMLSKTGDTALARGARSQVMDVRKRL
-429 FLSWAEDKLPSYK
+429 LSWLESKVPEYGA
-442 GARTTFAEMSKPIN
+442 ARTTFAEKSKPIN

-483 TAVKDAAGT
+483 TAVNDAPGT
-492 IKRATS
+492 LKRATS

-507 DVLTPDQVRVVN
+507 DVLTPDQVQVIT
-519 AIRDDLARAQT
+519 AIRNDLARTQK

-544 AQRLASAASEGLR
+544 AQRLASAAGEGLR

-595 EAAANVLEKAVKNQ
+595 EAAANVLEKAMKNQ

-619 GAAARAAGRTAASP
+619 GAAARTAGRTAASP
-633 TVLAG
+633 AVLAG
-638 ERVQNAMS
+638 ERTQNAIN

>member
-1 MSWQN
+1 MSWRN
-6 APRVT
+6 DPTVT
-11 PTKQPTP
+11 PTKPKAAP
-18 KSSSWK
+18 KSTSWRSDP
-24 TAPKVKAERS
+24 TVKRERS

-45 IPSSGAEFVKGIAEA
+45 IPESGVEFVKDIAEA
-60 VTSPV
+60 VTSPI

-73 LAAGTLNR
+73 LAAGSLNR
-81 AMPVPVRNF
+81 AMPAPVRNF

-158 AKVAPSVAPKT
+158 AKVAPSVAPKA

-181 ATNPLNVLTVPATK
+181 VTNPLNVLTVPATK

-206 AQKFISPKETAYLA
+206 AQKFTSPKQTAYLA
-220 TAEGRAP
+220 AAEGRAP

-235 PGGEIVP
+235 PGGEVVP

-259 FSALGTSAAKALP
+259 FSALGASAAKALP

-277 REGANEAAR
+277 RESANEAAR
-286 LASLRTVGGTPDDIT
+286 LASLRTVGGTPDDLT
-301 AAVEARKIATSPL
+301 AAIAARTAATDPL
-314 YKEADRVLVPADKK
+314 YA
-328 FTSLLDR
+328 
-335 PSMDKVLSR
+335 
-344 ASQLAAEGGVPFQI
+344 
-358 GKTRAEQNIPSKILN
+358 
-373 AEGQPM
+373 
-379 GVINIPGETAKY
+379 
-391 PGGSLHMMKIAFDDL
+391 
-406 IKNPERFGIGAAEAR
+406 AAEAR
-421 AISKTRGE
+421 KFLADPKLMALSDDPYIKQAMPEAARLSQSQGITFETNPTLYLHNVKISLDDMLSKTGDTALARGARSQVMDVRKRLLGWLE
-429 FLSWAEDKLPSYK
+429 NKVPEYGA
-442 GARTTFAEMSKPIN
+442 ARTTFAEKSKPIN

-483 TAVKDAAGT
+483 TAVEDAPGT
-492 IKRATS
+492 LKRATS

-507 DVLTPDQVRVVN
+507 DVLTPDQVQVIT
-519 AIRDDLARAQT
+519 AIRNDLARVQK

-544 AQRLASAASEGLR
+544 AQRLASAAGENLR
-557 TPPLLNRVATVAS
+557 APPLLNRVATVAG

-595 EAAANVLEKAVKNQ
+595 EVAANVLEKAMKNQ

-633 TVLAG
+633 AVLAG
-638 ERVQNAMS
+638 ERTQNAIN

>member
-11 PTKQPTP
+11 PTKQPTS

-24 TAPKVKAERS
+24 TAPEVKSERS

-45 IPSSGAEFVKGIAEA
+45 IPSSGVEFVKGIAEA
-60 VTSPV
+60 VTSPI

-73 LAAGTLNR
+73 LAAGSLNR
-81 AMPVPVRNF
+81 AMPAPVRNF

-121 EEALKRSIAKDPVGV
+121 EEALKRSIAEDPVGV

-146 GAGVVRAGGKAV
+146 GAGAVRAGGKAV
-158 AKVAPSVAPKT
+158 AKVAPSVAPKA

-206 AQKFISPKETAYLA
+206 AQKFTSPKETAYLA

-259 FSALGTSAAKALP
+259 FSALGASAAKALP

-277 REGANEAAR
+277 RESANEAAR
-286 LASLRTVGGTPDDIT
+286 LASLRTVGGTPDDLT
-301 AAVEARKIATSPL
+301 AAIAARTAATDPL
-314 YKEADRVLVPADKK
+314 YA
-328 FTSLLDR
+328 
-335 PSMDKVLSR
+335 
-344 ASQLAAEGGVPFQI
+344 
-358 GKTRAEQNIPSKILN
+358 
-373 AEGQPM
+373 
-379 GVINIPGETAKY
+379 
-391 PGGSLHMMKIAFDDL
+391 
-406 IKNPERFGIGAAEAR
+406 AAEAR
-421 AISKTRGE
+421 KFLADPKLMALSDDPYIKQAMPEAARLSQSQGITFETNPTLYLHNVKISLDDMLSKTGETALARGARSQVMDVRKRLLGWLE
-429 FLSWAEDKLPSYK
+429 NKVPEYGA
-442 GARTTFAEMSKPIN
+442 ARTTFAEKSKPIN

-474 GTERANVFA
+474 GAERANVFA
-483 TAVKDAAGT
+483 TAVNDAPGT
-492 IKRATS
+492 LKRATS

-507 DVLTPDQVRVVN
+507 DVLTPDQVQVIT
-519 AIRDDLARAQT
+519 AIRNDLARAQK

-544 AQRLASAASEGLR
+544 AQRLASAAGEGLR

-595 EAAANVLEKAVKNQ
+595 EAAANVLEKAMKNQ

-633 TVLAG
+633 VVLAG
-638 ERVQNAMS
+638 ERTQNAIN